1 MRLVLLLTFVGS
13 FLAAQQPFL
22 YYGGTYHAATYAPAG
37 LPNGGLPRGG
47 LFTVFGRNLGPAT
60 PATANAFP
68 LSTNLSGVRLQVLKG
83 TQTFDAYPV
92 FVSAGQINAI
102 LPSNAPLGKAVLR
115 LQFNTNTSN
124 IIPID
129 IVQSNFGIFS
139 INSGGYGPAIV
150 TNFIDP
156 GTQPINSLE
165 QAAQPGQVI
174 TIWGSG
180 LGPVA
185 YPDNVAPTAG
195 DLPGNASVFIGG
207 IPAQRLYAGRAPCC
221 SGLDQLVVTIPPNV
235 PQGCWVPIQVL
246 AGGITSNT
254 ATIAIATQPNA
265 CADPHSPSSSVIR
278 KGGKL
283 ARIVTARSSY
293 LIDVANPEPFEFNS
307 DTGFAQFAQ
316 YAANP
321 FAWQLLDSLP
331 PPGSCATHTTRGM
344 VQEFTSILP
353 GLSGAA
359 LNIGAPISIQA
370 VSTAVLNQV
379 LNLRNIFFAKLGGN
393 YPTSSPVSLF
403 FPVNRELLITSTASA
418 ELPAISVRTTPDLS
432 SSWTNRNAN
441 FRFRAGQPINLTWAP
456 QQGGLVVAMG
466 SNFNRAK
473 NASSLF
479 ACVARSEDAALTVPA
494 YIANTLPRDP
504 ASYDAPTGYLTLIT
518 IPNTQGSTRTLPG
531 FDAASVFHLNL
542 QSRSVQFR

>member
-165 QAAQPGQVI
+165 QAAQPEI
-174 TIWGSG
+174 
-180 LGPVA
+180 
-185 YPDNVAPTAG
+185 
-195 DLPGNASVFIGG
+195 
-207 IPAQRLYAGRAPCC
+207 GRA
-221 SGLDQLVVTIPPNV
+221 
-235 PQGCWVPIQVL
+235 
-246 AGGITSNT
+246 
-254 ATIAIATQPNA
+254 
-265 CADPHSPSSSVIR
+265 
-278 KGGKL
+278 
-283 ARIVTARSSY
+283 
-293 LIDVANPEPFEFNS
+293 
-307 DTGFAQFAQ
+307 
-316 YAANP
+316 
-321 FAWQLLDSLP
+321 
-331 PPGSCATHTTRGM
+331 SC
-344 VQEFTSILP
+344 
-353 GLSGAA
+353 
-359 LNIGAPISIQA
+359 
-370 VSTAVLNQV
+370 
-379 LNLRNIFFAKLGGN
+379 
-393 YPTSSPVSLF
+393 
-403 FPVNRELLITSTASA
+403 RER
-418 ELPAISVRTTPDLS
+418 V
-432 SSWTNRNAN
+432 
-441 FRFRAGQPINLTWAP
+441 
-456 QQGGLVVAMG
+456 
-466 SNFNRAK
+466 
-473 NASSLF
+473 
-479 ACVARSEDAALTVPA
+479 
-494 YIANTLPRDP
+494 
-504 ASYDAPTGYLTLIT
+504 
-518 IPNTQGSTRTLPG
+518 
-531 FDAASVFHLNL
+531 
-542 QSRSVQFR
+542 